1 MRCTFNVIIIEHL
14 IYIKR
19 CKVTADSRAVT
30 QRRHIKN
37 KKLKIAFLQ
46 DSGPWIR
53 IAETLTLVTSFWV
66 GTYCTYDTVQYTKI
80 ASILI
85 SFILLISIR
94 TWCRMRYLNS
104 PRYCSR
110 QLDVQLG
117 EELSCLLLICNPPSI
132 LAFL

>member
-19 CKVTADSRAVT
+19 CKVTAVGEMTSRYTAEA
-30 QRRHIKN
+30 HKN

-53 IAETLTLVTSFWV
+53 IAETLTLTPSFWV
-66 GTYCTYDTVQYTKI
+66 GTYDTVQYTKI

-85 SFILLISIR
+85 SFILLTSIR